1 MMNKNHW
8 CHIKKKILNIL
19 DMEIERFI
27 LEQHLKTQKAS
38 KIDDYTKKKK
48 NVWKWNILC
57 SNNNN
62 NIRVHRPLE
71 HMWDAKIIVDKH

>member
-48 NVWKWNILC
+48 RMFGSGIYYAAT
-57 SNNNN
+57 
-62 NIRVHRPLE
+62 IT
-71 HMWDAKIIVDKH
+71 IT